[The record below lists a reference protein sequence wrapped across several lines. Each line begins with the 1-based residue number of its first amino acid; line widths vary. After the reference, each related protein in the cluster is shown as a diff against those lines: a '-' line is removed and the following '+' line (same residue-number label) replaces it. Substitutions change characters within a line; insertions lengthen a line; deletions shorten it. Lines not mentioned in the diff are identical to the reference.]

1 LAVAETILFN
11 QKRELKMTKST
22 FKSFKM
28 VLTAASLAFAVS
40 HISIAAAE
48 DVVVVSSGGAWQE
61 AQDKALWAP
70 AAKALGIT
78 YAQDTSQN
86 WAEAR
91 AQVEAGAVTW
101 DIIQISI
108 ADEAQAKAAGA
119 IDKLDADVF
128 NKADYAPGSTTEY
141 FVPNSNYSTLIAW
154 NKKTFGD
161 NGPKSMADFFDV
173 KKFPGKRA
181 LWNQPGG
188 MIEAA
193 ALALGTPRDKVYDF
207 LSTEE
212 GRKAAIAKL
221 AELAPSVSV
230 WWESGAQAAQ
240 LVKDGEVDMIL
251 TWGGRVQGAIKDGA
265 DFSFTFNDAQL
276 GTDGYALVKGAPHHD
291 AAMRFLKEMSKP
303 EYQKDLPNTFAT
315 APANMKAY
323 DLAKYPPEQIATMSS
338 APANVA
344 VQYAVNPEFWAKY
357 ATWASEAY
365 DKVRLAN

>member
-1 LAVAETILFN
+1 
-11 QKRELKMTKST
+11 MTGST
-22 FKSFKM
+22 LKSFEKAM
-28 VLTAASLAFAVS
+28 VAAVFALTLATAPAAYAD
-40 HISIAAAE
+40 
-48 DVVVVSSGGAWQE
+48 DVVIVSSGGAWQE

-78 YAQDTSQN
+78 YTQDTLQN

-91 AQVEAGAVTW
+91 AQVESGAVTW

-108 ADEAQAKAAGA
+108 ADEPQAQAAGVLE
-119 IDKLDADVF
+119 KLDADVF
-128 NKADYAPGSTTEY
+128 NKDDFPPGSTTEY
-141 FVPNSNYSTLIAW
+141 FVPNSNFSTLIAW

-161 NGPKSMADFFDV
+161 DGPKSMADFFDV

-193 ALALGTPRDKVYDF
+193 ALALGTPRDKVYEF

-212 GRKAAIAKL
+212 GREAAIAKL

-251 TWGGRVQGAIKDGA
+251 TWGGRVQGAINDGA
-265 DFSFTFNDAQL
+265 DFAFTFNDGQL
-276 GTDGYALVKGAPHHD
+276 GTDGYAVVKGAPNRD
-291 AAMRFLKEMSKP
+291 TAMRFLKEMSKP

-323 DLAKYPPEQIATMSS
+323 DLANYPPEKVATMAS
-338 APANVA
+338 APQNVA
-344 VQYAVNPEFWAKY
+344 VQYAVDPAFWAKY

-365 DKVRLAN
+365 DKVRLSN

>member
-1 LAVAETILFN
+1 MTGRTLKIVRMAAV
-11 QKRELKMTKST
+11 T
-22 FKSFKM
+22 FAMAVGS
-28 VLTAASLAFAVS
+28 LSAAYAG
-40 HISIAAAE
+40 
-48 DVVVVSSGGAWQE
+48 DVVIVSSGGGWQE

-70 AAKALGIT
+70 AAKTLGIT

-91 AQVEAGAVTW
+91 AQVESGSVTW

-108 ADEAQAKAAGA
+108 ADEPLAKAAGVLE
-119 IDKLDADVF
+119 KLDTGVY
-128 NKADYAPGSTTEY
+128 NGADYAPGSYTEF

-161 NGPKSMADFFDV
+161 NGPKSMADFWDV

-181 LWNQPGG
+181 LWNQPGA

-212 GRKAAIAKL
+212 GRKAAMDKL
-221 AELAPSVSV
+221 AELAPHVSV

-240 LVKDGEVDMIL
+240 LIKDGEVDMIL

-265 DFSFTFNDAQL
+265 DFGLTFNDGQL
-276 GTDGYALVKGAPHHD
+276 GTDGYAVVKGAPHRD
-291 AAMRFLKEMSKP
+291 VAMRFLTELSKA

-315 APANMKAY
+315 APANLKAY
-323 DLAKYPPEQIATMSS
+323 ALAGYPPEKMATMAS
-338 APANVA
+338 APENVA
-344 VQYAVNPEFWAKY
+344 VQYAVDPAFWAKY
-357 ATWASEAY
+357 GAWASEAY
-365 DKVRLAN
+365 DKVRLTK